1 MRILFL
7 QSFQRANVAKHT
19 MFCVFPH
26 FRTFANIMMVYPISL
41 GTTAFFMVVAVLLCH
56 PARTYRATQAK
67 ATAR

>member
-1 MRILFL
+1 
-7 QSFQRANVAKHT
+7 

-56 PARTYRATQAK
+56 PARTYRVTQAK